1 MTLQQAS
8 EFLEISKKRL
18 WRAVKSGQLEAYQV
32 QRGGRWEY
40 RVSRE
45 QLDSYKRKY
54 LDSLEM
60 QAVGWS
66 EKASSGEPDSA
77 SNEEWNGLLSRLQIS
92 EMRIRELESLLEASR
107 ERTERVEH
115 ALKLVEQAT
124 RLLRV

>member
-8 EFLEISKKRL
+8 EFLDISKKRL

-32 QRGGRWEY
+32 QRGARWEY

-66 EKASSGEPDSA
+66 ENASSSDTGTAKSC
-77 SNEEWNGLLSRLQIS
+77 EWNNLLSRLHSS
-92 EMRIRELESLLEASR
+92 ELRIRELEALLEASR
-107 ERTERVEH
+107 QRSERVEH

-124 RLLRV
+124 LLLRV